1 MFTKATFLTMAFFVP
16 ALNMAAAAPPSQN
29 PAVIQGDTTE
39 AVASYELVL
48 RACLCSP
55 FSAIQTF
62 EDRILTSRSPITVPP
77 IGSFV
82 YLRVGN
88 AAQQESLVVW
98 RLTTDFI
105 EGGNTVTYRTIV
117 ETAPQSILQAA
128 NPNLPAL
135 GLTSFSIAGPPPN
148 F

>member
-1 MFTKATFLTMAFFVP
+1 MFTKTTFLTMAFFVP
-16 ALNMAAAAPPSQN
+16 ALNMAAAAPPSQS

-48 RACLCSP
+48 RVCLCSP

-62 EDRILTSRSPITVPP
+62 EDRILTSRSPITLPP

-82 YLRVGN
+82 YLNVGG
-88 AAQQESLVVW
+88 AQQQSLVVW

-105 EGGNTVTYRTIV
+105 NVGNTVTYRTIV

-135 GLTSFSIAGPPPN
+135 GLTSFSIAGPPPP